1 MAERGGPA
9 GGGGSASPVTSIV
22 NHRQT
27 RFRSSCW
34 ASWKVCLIGTSLFS
48 APMAPDRIEAKPSA
62 LDDSQR
68 LTTIRVS
75 ADDPNSGQS
84 AADSRQ
90 LGYRQSLQIPPARK
104 GNTARQPREQGRLL
118 ASRVRRGPSRPS
130 SGCRWDGFL
139 WVRRRGRKRCWVG
152 NGGRGTLAVGR
163 LGGRLAALGWR

>member
-1 MAERGGPA
+1 MTRQFKKISVILLQRLTKSACSRVAERGGPA

-22 NHRQT
+22 NHRQS

-75 ADDPNSGQS
+75 ADAPNSGQS

-90 LGYRQSLQIPPARK
+90 LRYRQSLQIPPARK

-139 WVRRRGRKRCWVG
+139 WVRRRGRKWC
-152 NGGRGTLAVGR
+152 
-163 LGGRLAALGWR
+163 

>member
-139 WVRRRGRKRCWVG
+139 WVRRRGRKRC
-152 NGGRGTLAVGR
+152 
-163 LGGRLAALGWR
+163 